1 MAWPATDPIGRRVA
15 KSPFPQAPNPE
26 SPISILPTS
35 MIESVLQ
42 VVESGQDLSIE
53 QMHETLGLVMEGRCG
68 EEEIARLLLALH
80 RKGETVDEV
89 AGAALAM
96 REKMRPIRTSRRG
109 VIDTCGTG
117 GDGSRTFNI
126 STAAALVTAAAGVPV
141 AKHGNRSIT
150 SRSGSAD
157 ALAALGV
164 NIQADVDRVEG
175 CLDELGICFCFAP
188 LLHEAM
194 RHVAPVRKKLNV
206 PTIFNILGPLANP
219 AGAPFQLLGV
229 GRAPLRSLMAQALT
243 RLGTQRSLVVHGDDG
258 LDEVTLGGVTH
269 VTESAGGR
277 LREFPW
283 EPADFGLPRCSCAS
297 FLVEGPE
304 ESAAIIQRLL
314 RGEKGPAREIVLANA
329 AAAIWTAGR
338 VETLAAGVGLASQ
351 AIDSGAAA
359 ELLARLADYTA

>member
-243 RLGTQRSLVVHGDDG
+243 RLARNVLWSSTATTAWTRSPWAGSPTSPSRPGDGCGNSRGNRRISACPVVRARA
-258 LDEVTLGGVTH
+258 
-269 VTESAGGR
+269 SWWRGR
-277 LREFPW
+277 RRVRP
-283 EPADFGLPRCSCAS
+283 S
-297 FLVEGPE
+297 FKGCC
-304 ESAAIIQRLL
+304 
-314 RGEKGPAREIVLANA
+314 GERKDR
-329 AAAIWTAGR
+329 
-338 VETLAAGVGLASQ
+338 
-351 AIDSGAAA
+351 
-359 ELLARLADYTA
+359 LARSCWPTRPRRSGPPGASRRSPPEWG